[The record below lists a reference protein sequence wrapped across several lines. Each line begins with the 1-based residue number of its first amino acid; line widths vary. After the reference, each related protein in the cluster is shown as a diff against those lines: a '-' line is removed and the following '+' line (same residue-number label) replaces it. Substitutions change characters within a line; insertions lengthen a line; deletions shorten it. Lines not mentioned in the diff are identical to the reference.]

1 MRKAD
6 SGQGGRSSRSG
17 LGERGKCG
25 LVFVLDWAEP
35 MRAAAGRYSCVA
47 SSAARFLAVCCFAV
61 CCLAPVV
68 CDLDFVACRASSAS
82 CAARCM
88 LSAGTQRF
96 SSPLYFPD
104 CLLLCVFVEIV
115 SRFRLFWQRIAVVN
129 DLKEV

>member
-1 MRKAD
+1 MRLD
-6 SGQGGRSSRSG
+6 FGS
-17 LGERGKCG
+17 
-25 LVFVLDWAEP
+25 DWAGP

-68 CDLDFVACRASSAS
+68 CDLDFVACRASLAS
-82 CAARCM
+82 CAARCVWPTGAQH
-88 LSAGTQRF
+88 S

-104 CLLLCVFVEIV
+104 RLLLCVLAEIV